1 MSMFIGVLLSQT
13 ASEALTDALVRAREQ
28 LPGIRWVDR
37 ELWHVT
43 LYYIGDLDDS
53 KRDAVTKAV
62 AEIAEQQ
69 KYLNLYFD
77 RLMVF
82 PQSNGQQHLV
92 VLLRKSQAL
101 AQLAHLL
108 RSTLDP
114 ILGKSE
120 KQVFRP
126 HVTIAKNV
134 TRDLSVLPPFE
145 TEKRFEI
152 VHLELIQSDDSSG
165 RKTYLPMMEWNL
177 LSDKWKD
184 DEDR

>member
-1 MSMFIGVLLSQT
+1 MSMFIGVILSQT

-43 LYYIGDLDDS
+43 LYYIGDLEDS
-53 KRDAVTKAV
+53 KREAVEQAV
-62 AEIAEQQ
+62 SEIVKNQ

-77 RLMVF
+77 RLMIF
-82 PQSNGQQHLV
+82 PQSNGQKHLV

-101 AQLAHLL
+101 AQLAHHL
-108 RSTLDP
+108 RTALDP
-114 ILGKSE
+114 ILGKTE
-120 KQVFRP
+120 KQTFRP

-134 TRDLSVLPPFE
+134 PVDLQELPLFE

-152 VHLELIQSDDSSG
+152 VHLELIHSDAEMG
-165 RKTYLPMMEWNL
+165 RKRLVPKKEWGL